1 MPRPKRISIGNTTLK
16 ELLIRHNIDPL
27 HELFTMYRETLPCYP
42 ENEKLNDQLCAVGW
56 EPYVDESGKERL
68 RMSLVRRKE
77 MMCEIANFVYPK
89 LRASEN
95 HSTTDHSITVT
106 INKIADGNDERRI
119 NGAITIPLKAVLE
132 PKMIE

>member
-1 MPRPKRISIGNTTLK
+1 MPRPKRISPGNTTLK
-16 ELLIRHNIDPL
+16 ELLIRHDIEPL
-27 HELFTMYRETLPCYP
+27 DELFKMYRETLPCPDYA
-42 ENEKLNDQLCAVGW
+42 DQDFIAQLCSTGW
-56 EPYVDESGKERL
+56 EPYYAEDGKKRL

-77 MMCEIANFVYPK
+77 LMADAANFVHPK

-106 INKIADGNDERRI
+106 INKIADDRGDEKR
-119 NGAITIPLKAVLE
+119 ITIPIKATLE